1 MKIHFTEH
9 AEENLTAIYAYH
21 SEYAR
26 DFAESFNDEIVDFV
40 ISNLSAHPK
49 LGHVYNEAQSLY
61 RIIYKQRYNIY
72 YLIQDDTIFI
82 LYILDG
88 RLLLNEE
95 LGEADIALPP
105 VK

>member
-9 AEENLTAIYAYH
+9 AEENLTTIYAYQC
-21 SEYAR
+21 EYAR
-26 DFAESFNDEIVDFV
+26 EFAESFNDEIVDFI
-40 ISNLSAHPK
+40 ISNLTDHPK
-49 LGHVYNEAQSLY
+49 LGYVYNQAQSLY

-72 YLIQDDTIFI
+72 YLIRNDTIFI

-88 RLLLNEE
+88 RLLLNEG
-95 LGEADIALPP
+95 LGEVDVTLPP